1 MFTQSMKS
9 REGRFD
15 LEKQAFFQGQQ
26 TKIVNQ
32 IFNFIYNNS
41 SAVIITKCNCALGLL
56 VSKLFLTEQSAN
68 FRNQYMSYKELKTGF
83 GISLSQ
89 TVD

>member
-41 SAVIITKCNCALGLL
+41 RIVFI
-56 VSKLFLTEQSAN
+56 SKIVHMILNLIVFFL
-68 FRNQYMSYKELKTGF
+68 
-83 GISLSQ
+83 
-89 TVD
+89 

>member
-41 SAVIITKCNCALGLL
+41 SIVFISKIVHMILNLIVLSDEVVFRKLL
-56 VSKLFLTEQSAN
+56 HI
-68 FRNQYMSYKELKTGF
+68 
-83 GISLSQ
+83 GIFQ
-89 TVD
+89 TRF